1 VRTDALV
8 PRDLF
13 RGQSARDQPQD
24 LDLSVGQGEVA
35 AGAVQQ
41 YATRHRPTDE
51 CAEREPRRSAH
62 VHGGTN
68 GGGLRRR
75 F

>member
-1 VRTDALV
+1 M

-13 RGQSARDQPQD
+13 RRESARDQPQD
-24 LDLSVGQGEVA
+24 LDLSVGQREVG

-41 YATRHRPTDE
+41 DATRHRPTDE

-62 VHGGTN
+62 VH
-68 GGGLRRR
+68 
-75 F
+75 